1 MMKRTIFL
9 TLCLVTL
16 TVTAQK
22 VMIPGKGGIDV
33 ERLNK
38 PVNLNMDISQLNVT
52 ELRVLRNS
60 FWARKGYAFSD
71 AFLRGVFQNTSW
83 YSELMWKA
91 WESEDSG
98 QSGPLKVVL
107 TADEQAFVAKLQ
119 AREKEL
125 TAENFQPKRTGWT
138 VNMENVVNAM
148 QIEQLDK
155 RLEDRLGSKGFAIVP
170 AKEEQLFHIYEKN
183 DYSNFPNFVT
193 TDLYLQLY
201 HLYFDCLLRDVEQHK
216 LFHAVQQLSERGLQ
230 LTAGGSTA
238 EHRWLHTYFEVASC
252 LLQGQKGSGTVADEV
267 SNVTESSNAYS
278 DYLGYT
284 DVVFPYSLFR
294 PRGHYTRNDSLSRYF
309 RSMMWLQT
317 VPFGTDK
324 PSQLKSAV
332 LLAELVGSDTRMS
345 QLYQK
350 IAEPITW
357 LFGMP
362 DNITIMQVYELMK
375 QQGMTATQFFAKP
388 KAMDQLRTAIEQLAE
403 KQTRIR
409 PKFEYSSRYKIN
421 LMPQRYMPDA
431 EVMQEM
437 VDYDNNPT
445 QRAVPTGLDI
455 MASLGVE
462 SAENILLN
470 ELKQGQQWNG
480 FVAAL
485 ETMKRRM
492 QQIDWNHNIGTRW
505 ISALKTVMDVP
516 QGAPYFMLSNDWQK
530 KELNAALASWA
541 ELKHD
546 AILYAKQPFGAEC
559 GGGGPPEPVVKG
571 YVEPNIAFW
580 QQAIDLLD
588 ATAGVLKKYDFM
600 PKKGEQVTT
609 RMREEAQFLLAVSQ
623 KELAGKRLSDEEY
636 GQIERIGA
644 AFENISLDL
653 VREPDKMLYG
663 WDDVQGADRKV
674 ALIADVYTASAFNNP
689 DKSILYAAVGM
700 ADEIYVIVEVEGYLY
715 LMRGGVLSYRELQRP
730 MNMQRLTD
738 EEWQKNLETSPDDG
752 RPVWMD
758 EILLPLKETPKAN
771 EKYFYSTGC

>member
-1 MMKRTIFL
+1 M
-9 TLCLVTL
+9 
-16 TVTAQK
+16 
-22 VMIPGKGGIDV
+22 
-33 ERLNK
+33 
-38 PVNLNMDISQLNVT
+38 
-52 ELRVLRNS
+52 
-60 FWARKGYAFSD
+60 
-71 AFLRGVFQNTSW
+71 
-83 YSELMWKA
+83 
-91 WESEDSG
+91 
-98 QSGPLKVVL
+98 
-107 TADEQAFVAKLQ
+107 
-119 AREKEL
+119 
-125 TAENFQPKRTGWT
+125 
-138 VNMENVVNAM
+138 
-148 QIEQLDK
+148 
-155 RLEDRLGSKGFAIVP
+155 
-170 AKEEQLFHIYEKN
+170 
-183 DYSNFPNFVT
+183 
-193 TDLYLQLY
+193 
-201 HLYFDCLLRDVEQHK
+201 
-216 LFHAVQQLSERGLQ
+216 
-230 LTAGGSTA
+230 
-238 EHRWLHTYFEVASC
+238 
-252 LLQGQKGSGTVADEV
+252 
-267 SNVTESSNAYS
+267 
-278 DYLGYT
+278 
-284 DVVFPYSLFR
+284 VFPYSLFR

-309 RSMMWLQT
+309 RAMMWLQT
-317 VPFGTDK
+317 VPFGTDQ

-388 KAMDQLRTAIEQLAE
+388 KALDQLRKAIEQLAE

-437 VDYDNNPT
+437 VDYDNDPT
-445 QRAVPTGLDI
+445 QRGVPTGLDI

-505 ISALKTVMDVP
+505 IAALKTVMDVP

-571 YVEPNIAFW
+571 YVEPNVAFW

-623 KELAGKRLSDEEY
+623 KELVGKRLSDVEY

-653 VREPDKMLYG
+653 VREPDTMLFG

-674 ALIADVYTASAFNNP
+674 ALIADVYTANSDNNP
-689 DKSILYAAVGM
+689 DQSILYAAVGM

-730 MNMQRLTD
+730 LDIQRLTD
-738 EEWQKNLETSPDDG
+738 EEWQQNLETEPDEG
-752 RPVWMD
+752 RPEWMND
-758 EILLPLKETPKAN
+758 ILLPLKETPKPN